1 MKQNKK
7 NMFYHEMYY
16 ELKQGRWIKNTVKEC
31 GSNFTMKIR
40 ECSTEKGIFERK
52 GDMWA
57 SQIGIWW
64 KNVPG
69 SGNRKCRGPEM
80 VAVKIRKPVWLNKA

>member
-31 GSNFTMKIR
+31 GSNFT
-40 ECSTEKGIFERK
+40 EKGIFERK
-52 GDMWA
+52 GDM
-57 SQIGIWW
+57 
-64 KNVPG
+64 
-69 SGNRKCRGPEM
+69 
-80 VAVKIRKPVWLNKA
+80 

>member
-31 GSNFTMKIR
+31 GSNFT
-40 ECSTEKGIFERK
+40 EKGIFEHK
-52 GDMWA
+52 GDMWV

-69 SGNRKCRGPEM
+69 SGNQKCKGPEI
-80 VAVKIRKPVWLNKA
+80 VAVKIRKPAWLNKA